1 MINNSAVTIN
11 RVIPNLAEPV
21 SMPTITVFLISN
33 LSKVLL
39 IMCTTNAPKKSE
51 NLPATTSQ
59 SRVNHLFI
67 YLFFIYLLT
76 DFNDKKDTIV
86 I

>member
-21 SMPTITVFLISN
+21 SMPTITVFLISD

-39 IMCTTNAPKKSE
+39 IMCTTNASKKSE

>member
-21 SMPTITVFLISN
+21 SMPTITVFLISD

-39 IMCTTNAPKKSE
+39 IMCTINAPKKSE

-67 YLFFIYLLT
+67 YLFIFYLFI
-76 DFNDKKDTIV
+76 N
-86 I
+86 

>member
-21 SMPTITVFLISN
+21 SMPTIAVFLISD